1 MDDAE
6 RRSAKR
12 SRFDQT
18 EPEPKRVSRFDR
30 RSRSPPARKPDS
42 GRDRDR
48 SPLSKPRDSTTPDS
62 TKPTV
67 DPAAAAGKSLSR
79 YIEAHK
85 MDFADNLVAAAAARI
100 QAQLQARKGI
110 QHVDVP
116 PVRSAATREGSAPA
130 NINGEMYISDGDFI
144 KDIEVNDLRNRYLLT
159 KGSTQKMV
167 ITPWLTH

>member
-30 RSRSPPARKPDS
+30 RSRSPPARKSDS

-48 SPLSKPRDSTTPDS
+48 SPLSKPRDSTTPDI
-62 TKPTV
+62 TKPAV
-67 DPAAAAGKSLSR
+67 DPAAAA
-79 YIEAHK
+79 
-85 MDFADNLVAAAAARI
+85 AAAAARI

-116 PVRSAATREGSAPA
+116 PVRSAGTREGSVPA

-167 ITPWLTH
+167 TTPWLTH